1 MKSENQI
8 VLRSKVADGI
18 AAAVPSFTKRD
29 VYIPTVPGKAVAI
42 IGMRRSGKTTLMWQ
56 CLAARL
62 AKGMLRESLLYCNF
76 EDERLAGMTAS
87 DLQFLMEEFYAIN
100 PSLRKCRAAFFLD
113 EIQLVPN
120 WEQFVRRVT
129 DTENIEVFIS
139 GSSARLLSREVATSM
154 RGRALEA
161 LVHPFSFREVLR
173 HSGMEPLKPL
183 QHLAK
188 SQRSHIE
195 QAFRKYLV
203 QGGFPE
209 VQDAGQRDAAMLLR
223 TYVDVAVLRDVIERH
238 AVTNITALRWLVR
251 HLLGNPA
258 ASFSVEKF
266 HKALKSQGLAI
277 GKNTL
282 HDYLSHLED
291 AFLVRTVSLH
301 SASERQRM
309 VNPRKIYPIDTGL
322 VALYERTGHTNV
334 GHALE
339 TTVLL
344 ELERRGYGPIDYVKT
359 KEGYEVDFRAQAPDG
374 RTWLIQVAATV
385 SDPDTWQREIRA
397 LASAAAAE
405 PNATA
410 LLLTA
415 DTIRAP
421 NQPPPPL
428 IWQAVT
434 EWFLSETPHLDHK
447 HQE

>member
-1 MKSENQI
+1 MKSEYQV

-18 AAAVPSFTKRD
+18 AAPVPGFTKRD
-29 VYIPTVPGKAVAI
+29 VYIPKVPGKTVAI

-62 AKGMLRESLLYCNF
+62 AEGVPREALLYCNF
-76 EDERLAGMTAS
+76 EDERLAGMTAA
-87 DLQFLMEEFYAIN
+87 DLQFLMEEFYAFN
-100 PSLRKCRAAFFLD
+100 PGLRKRRTAFFLD
-113 EIQLVPN
+113 EIQLIPN

-129 DTENIEVFIS
+129 DNEKVELFIS

-173 HSGMEPLKPL
+173 HSGIEPLKPL
-183 QHLAK
+183 HQLTK
-188 SQRSHIE
+188 SQLSHIE

-203 QGGFPE
+203 CGGFPE
-209 VQDAGQRDAAMLLR
+209 VQKVEQRDATMLLR
-223 TYVDVAVLRDVIERH
+223 TYIDVAVLRDVIERH

-251 HLLGNPA
+251 NLLGNPA

-266 HKALKSQGLAI
+266 HKTLKSQGLAI
-277 GKNTL
+277 GKNSL

-301 SASERQRM
+301 TASERQRM

-322 VALYERTGHTNV
+322 VALYERTGRTNV

-339 TTVLL
+339 TIVLL
-344 ELERRGYGPIDYVKT
+344 ELERRGYESIEYIKT
-359 KEGYEVDFRAQAPDG
+359 KEGYEVDFRAYAPEDG
-374 RTWLIQVAATV
+374 KPWLIQVAATV
-385 SDPDTWQREIRA
+385 GDPETWQREIRA

-405 PNATA
+405 PDAAA

-415 DTIRAP
+415 DTIRP
-421 NQPPPPL
+421 PDPPPPPL
-428 IWQAVT
+428 MWQAVT
-434 EWFLSETPHLDHK
+434 GWLLDG
-447 HQE
+447 Q